1 MLKKISNKKKIV
13 VLIGDDL
20 RHQYFLFQLNSKH
33 SISAVFIEKSEYPQP
48 IAETENEKKAWT
60 WFFERRKT
68 AEHETITPTLNIKT
82 LNSPDIF
89 HVKKNGL
96 NSLDTLTRLKKISPD
111 FIACFGIGLLHETI
125 LSNFPDIIFNL
136 HVGIPEYY
144 RGSSCNFWPI
154 YNSDLKNLGATV
166 HIIEKG
172 IDTGK
177 IAGAKPIILEPKD
190 NEQTLMLKTLQG
202 GTQLMDETID
212 KWKKGR
218 LSLKQQTR
226 KGKLYKMK
234 DLKPLAILKVKNMVE
249 SGELQYL
256 IELNLNKYS

>member
-48 IAETENEKKAWT
+48 IAETENEKNAWT

-68 AEHETITPTLNIKT
+68 TEHETNTPTLNIKT

-166 HIIEKG
+166 HLIEKG

>member
-33 SISAVFIEKSEYPQP
+33 RISAVFIEKSEYPQP

-68 AEHETITPTLNIKT
+68 AEYETITPTLNIKT

-166 HIIEKG
+166 HLIEKG

>member
-48 IAETENEKKAWT
+48 IAETDNEKKAWT

-136 HVGIPEYY
+136 HVGIPKYY

-166 HIIEKG
+166 HLIEKG

-177 IAGAKPIILEPKD
+177 IAGAKSIILEPKD

>member
-33 SISAVFIEKSEYPQP
+33 SISAVFFEKSEYPPP
-48 IAETENEKKAWT
+48 IAETENEKNAWT

-68 AEHETITPTLNIKT
+68 TEHETITPTLNIKT

-166 HIIEKG
+166 HLIEKG

-177 IAGAKPIILEPKD
+177 IAGAKSIILEPKD

-202 GTQLMDETID
+202 GTQLMKETID
-212 KWKKGR
+212 KWKKGK

>member
-20 RHQYFLFQLNSKH
+20 RHQYFLFHLNSKH

-136 HVGIPEYY
+136 HVGMPEYY

-166 HIIEKG
+166 HLIEKG

-177 IAGAKPIILEPKD
+177 IAGAKSIILEPKD

>member
-1 MLKKISNKKKIV
+1 MKIKYIDPKKLKILV
-13 VLIGDDL
+13 
-20 RHQYFLFQLNSKH
+20 
-33 SISAVFIEKSEYPQP
+33 AV
-48 IAETENEKKAWT
+48 
-60 WFFERRKT
+60 
-68 AEHETITPTLNIKT
+68 
-82 LNSPDIF
+82 
-89 HVKKNGL
+89 
-96 NSLDTLTRLKKISPD
+96 
-111 FIACFGIGLLHETI
+111 CFGIGLLHETI

-166 HIIEKG
+166 HLIEKG

-177 IAGAKPIILEPKD
+177 IAGAKSIILEPKD

>member
-20 RHQYFLFQLNSKH
+20 RHQYFLYHLNSKH

-166 HIIEKG
+166 HLIEKG

-177 IAGAKPIILEPKD
+177 IAGAKSIILEPKD

-226 KGKLYKMK
+226 KGKLYKMN

>member
-20 RHQYFLFQLNSKH
+20 RHQYFLFHLNSKH

-48 IAETENEKKAWT
+48 IAETDNEKKAWT

-166 HIIEKG
+166 HLIEKG

-177 IAGAKPIILEPKD
+177 IAGAKSIILEPKD

>member
-20 RHQYFLFQLNSKH
+20 RHQYFLFHLNSKH

-136 HVGIPEYY
+136 HVGIPKYY

-166 HIIEKG
+166 HLIEKG

-177 IAGAKPIILEPKD
+177 IAETKPIILEPKD

>member
-1 MLKKISNKKKIV
+1 MLKKISNEKKLA

-48 IAETENEKKAWT
+48 IAKTENEKNAWS

-68 AEHETITPTLNIKT
+68 FEHETITPTLKIKT
-82 LNSPDIF
+82 LNNPDVF
-89 HVKKNGL
+89 YVEKNGL
-96 NSLDTLTRLKKISPD
+96 NSLKTLTRLKEISPD
-111 FIACFGIGLLHETI
+111 FIACFGTGILHERI
-125 LSNFPDIIFNL
+125 LSNFPDCIFNL

-166 HIIEKG
+166 HVIEKG

-177 IAGAKPIILEPKD
+177 IAGTKLIPLEPED
-190 NEQTLMLKTLQG
+190 NEQTLAWKTIHL
-202 GTQLMDETID
+202 GTQLMVETIE
-212 KWKKGR
+212 KWKLGM
-218 LSLKQQTR
+218 LYLKEQKQVGT
-226 KGKLYKMK
+226 LYKMNEFN
-234 DLKPLAILKVKNMVE
+234 PAAILRIKKMVE
-249 SGELQYL
+249 SGELKLQ
-256 IELNLNKYS
+256 IEKVIS

>member
-1 MLKKISNKKKIV
+1 MLKKISNEKKLV

-48 IAETENEKKAWT
+48 IAKTENEKNAWS

-68 AEHETITPTLNIKT
+68 FEHETITPTLNIKT
-82 LNSPDIF
+82 LNNPDVF
-89 HVKKNGL
+89 HVEKNGL
-96 NSLDTLTRLKKISPD
+96 NSLKTLTRLKEISPD
-111 FIACFGIGLLHETI
+111 FIACFGTGILHERI
-125 LSNFPDIIFNL
+125 LSNFPDCIFNL

-166 HIIEKG
+166 HLIEKG

-177 IAGAKPIILEPKD
+177 IAGTKLIPLEPED
-190 NEQTLMLKTLQG
+190 NEQTLAWKTIHI
-202 GTQLMDETID
+202 GTQLMVEIIE
-212 KWKKGR
+212 KWKLGM
-218 LSLKQQTR
+218 LYLKEQKQVGT
-226 KGKLYKMK
+226 LYKMNEFN
-234 DLKPLAILKVKNMVE
+234 PAAILRIKKMVE
-249 SGELQYL
+249 SGKLKLQ
-256 IELNLNKYS
+256 IEKVIS

>member
-1 MLKKISNKKKIV
+1 MLKKISNEKKLV
-13 VLIGDDL
+13 VLIGDGL
-20 RHQYFLFQLNSKH
+20 RHQHFLFQLNSKH
-33 SISAVFIEKSEYPQP
+33 NISAVFIEKSEYPQP
-48 IAETENEKKAWT
+48 VAKTESEKNAWT
-60 WFFERRKT
+60 WFFERRKIFET
-68 AEHETITPTLNIKT
+68 ETITPTLNIKT
-82 LNSPDIF
+82 VNNPDIF

-96 NSLDTLTRLKKISPD
+96 NSLATLNRLKKISPD
-111 FIACFGIGLLHETI
+111 FIACFGTGLLHERI
-125 LSNFPDIIFNL
+125 LSNFSGCIFNL

-154 YNSDLKNLGATV
+154 YNGDLKNLGATI

-177 IAGAKPIILEPKD
+177 IAGAKLITMEPID
-190 NEQTLMLKTLQG
+190 NEQTLMLKTLQR

-218 LSLKQQTR
+218 LSLKRQTQ

-234 DLKPLAILKVKNMVE
+234 DFGPTAILKVKNMVE
-249 SGELQYL
+249 SGELQSL

>member
-1 MLKKISNKKKIV
+1 MLKKISNEIKLV

-20 RHQYFLFQLNSKH
+20 RHQYFLFKLNSKH

-48 IAETENEKKAWT
+48 IAKTENEKNAWT
-60 WFFERRKT
+60 WFFDRRKT
-68 AEHETITPTLNIKT
+68 AEYETITPILNIKT
-82 LNSPDIF
+82 VNKPDIF
-89 HVKKNGL
+89 HVKKSGL
-96 NSLDTLTRLKKISPD
+96 NSLDTLTRLKEISPD
-111 FIACFGIGLLHETI
+111 FIACFGTGILNDRI
-125 LSNFPDIIFNL
+125 LSNFPDCIFNL

-154 YNSDLKNLGATV
+154 YNSDLKNLGATI
-166 HIIEKG
+166 HLIEKG

-177 IAGAKPIILEPKD
+177 IAGAKPISLEPKD
-190 NEQTLMLKTLQG
+190 NEQTLMLKTLKE

-218 LSLKQQTR
+218 LSLKQQPR
-226 KGKLYKMK
+226 KGKLYNMR
-234 DLKPLAILKVKNMVE
+234 DLKPIAILKVKNMVE
-249 SGELQYL
+249 SGELQTL

>member
-1 MLKKISNKKKIV
+1 MLKKISNEKKLV

-48 IAETENEKKAWT
+48 IAKTENEKNAWS

-68 AEHETITPTLNIKT
+68 FEHETITPTLNIKT
-82 LNSPDIF
+82 LNNPDVF

-96 NSLDTLTRLKKISPD
+96 NSLKTLTRLKEISPD
-111 FIACFGIGLLHETI
+111 FIACFGTGILHERI
-125 LSNFPDIIFNL
+125 LSNFPDCIFNL

-166 HIIEKG
+166 HVIEKG

-177 IAGAKPIILEPKD
+177 IAGAKLITLEPED
-190 NEQTLMLKTLQG
+190 NEQTLTWKTIHV
-202 GTQLMDETID
+202 GTQLMVETIE
-212 KWKKGR
+212 KCKLGMLCLKKQ
-218 LSLKQQTR
+218 KQVGT
-226 KGKLYKMK
+226 LYKMNEFN
-234 DLKPLAILKVKNMVE
+234 PTAILRIKKMVE
-249 SGELQYL
+249 SGELKLQ
-256 IELNLNKYS
+256 IEKVVS